1 MWLMA
6 DVQAIYSGLSAAP
19 MELDTDGFHDRIH
32 QKILH
37 LPQEGNGSRPTFT
50 LLEKHKYDKI
60 KQRAKVAY
68 QHYLIDDSIYD
79 INPLPRPTSVP
90 KDGECIDI
98 DD

>member
-37 LPQEGNGSRPTFT
+37 LPQEGNGSSPTFT

-60 KQRAKVAY
+60 KQRTKEAY
-68 QHYLIDDSIYD
+68 QHYLIHDSTYD
-79 INPLPRPTSVP
+79 INPLLLPTSVP
-90 KDGECIDI
+90 KYCEHIDMVS
-98 DD
+98 